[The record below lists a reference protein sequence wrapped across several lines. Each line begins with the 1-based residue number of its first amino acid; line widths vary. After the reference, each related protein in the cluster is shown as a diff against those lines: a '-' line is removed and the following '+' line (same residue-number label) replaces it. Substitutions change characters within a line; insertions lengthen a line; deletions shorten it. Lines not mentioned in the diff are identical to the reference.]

1 MAFELTSKEEEVWIY
16 STVEVK
22 SRKTP
27 APSIIVD
34 TSIELSPRGSKDRGS
49 SDKGDRKAA

>member
-1 MAFELTSKEEEVWIY
+1 MAFELTSEEEEAWIY

-22 SRKTP
+22 GRRTP
-27 APSIIVD
+27 APSMTVD
-34 TSIELSPRGSKDRGS
+34 ISIELSPRGSKDRGS